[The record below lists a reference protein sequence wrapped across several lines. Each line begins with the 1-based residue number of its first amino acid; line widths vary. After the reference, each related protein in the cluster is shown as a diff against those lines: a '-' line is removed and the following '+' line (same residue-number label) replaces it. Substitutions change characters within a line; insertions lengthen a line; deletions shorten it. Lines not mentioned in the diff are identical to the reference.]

1 MHALPWSLDFEKPR
15 HVPLKILAGE
25 GPRSSRLFPAHSAHE
40 CRILQL
46 SCSDMQTTLTLTPE
60 PSAPETAPEL
70 YLIMEEEKLNVCG
83 FAGLGATLT
92 GGRRAADW
100 FPALSEHGRPRKW
113 GS

>member
-1 MHALPWSLDFEKPR
+1 
-15 HVPLKILAGE
+15 
-25 GPRSSRLFPAHSAHE
+25 
-40 CRILQL
+40 
-46 SCSDMQTTLTLTPE
+46 MQTTLTLTPE

-113 GS
+113 VPERNAITRHDPYILR

>member
-1 MHALPWSLDFEKPR
+1 MEFLTYEFDRLRTPR
-15 HVPLKILAGE
+15 T
-25 GPRSSRLFPAHSAHE
+25 SAD
-40 CRILQL
+40 LQL

-83 FAGLGATLT
+83 FARLGATLT

-100 FPALSEHGRPRKW
+100 FRALSEHGASSQG